1 MPMHQGFLPREGL
14 TADPIFRLITRTAL
28 NPAVMLP
35 LLLLARYT
43 KKGGDLAILHPTAFS
58 RVKFLAY
65 CALTRWAS
73 SWLSRRVLNGWSA
86 DQYDWRREIVLVT
99 GGAGGIGGHIVQ
111 FLAERGITVVVLDIQ
126 DLTFAAG
133 KTPVVLFRPPLVEG
147 VALVKSVTE
156 PCATGS
162 NVHYFKCDIT
172 STEKLAVVADEIRA
186 KVGHP
191 TVLINN
197 AGVARGKTV
206 FDSTEHDIRFTF
218 DVNTLS
224 HYWTTKEFLPNM
236 TKNNHGMVV
245 TVASF
250 ASYLCVPNMVD
261 YGASKAA
268 AMAFHEGIS
277 AELKTRYNAPRVRTV
292 LVNQGYTKTPLFTG
306 YQQGVEFILPALE
319 PETVA
324 EAIVKQVLSGESG
337 SIVLPAYGNVLTA
350 LRAFPHWYQTML
362 RAQSQKLMTNFSGRQ
377 VIKDVKGFYDKK
389 VDGSE
394 GEQERPEES
403 TILVEQEPI
412 PDRGGIE

>member
-14 TADPIFRLITRTAL
+14 TADPIFRLIARTAL
-28 NPAVMLP
+28 NPALMLP

-58 RVKFLAY
+58 RVKLLAY

-73 SWLSRRVLNGWSA
+73 SWLSRRVLNGWSS

-126 DLTFAAG
+126 NLTFTA
-133 KTPVVLFRPPLVEG
+133 
-147 VALVKSVTE
+147 
-156 PCATGS
+156 GS

-172 STEKLAVVADEIRA
+172 STEKLAVVANEIRA

-206 FDSTEHDIRFTF
+206 LDSTEHDVRFTF

-236 TKNNHGMVV
+236 VKNNHGMIV

-250 ASYLCVPNMVD
+250 ASFLCVPNMVD
-261 YGASKAA
+261 YGSSKAA
-268 AMAFHEGIS
+268 SMAFHDGLS

-292 LVNQGYTKTPLFTG
+292 LVNQGYTKTPLFQG
-306 YQQGVEFILPALE
+306 YQQGFGYILPELE

-337 SIVLPAYGNVLTA
+337 NVVLPAYGNAMVA
-350 LRAFPHWYQTML
+350 LRAFPYWYQSMMG
-362 RAQSQKLMTNFSGRQ
+362 AQSVRLMANFSGRQ
-377 VIKDVKGFYDKK
+377 VIKDVKGFYDEK
-389 VDGSE
+389 VNGSE

-412 PDRGGIE
+412 PESSSPE

>member
-1 MPMHQGFLPREGL
+1 LPKMPMHQGFLPREGL
-14 TADPIFRLITRTAL
+14 TADPIFRCIARTAL

-43 KKGGDLAILHPTAFS
+43 KKGGDLAILHPTAFA
-58 RVKFLAY
+58 RVRFLAY

-73 SWLSRRVLNGWSA
+73 SWLSRRVLNGWVA

-99 GGAGGIGGHIVQ
+99 GGAGGIGGHVVQ
-111 FLAERGITVVVLDIQ
+111 LLAERGITVVVLDIQ
-126 DLTFAAG
+126 ELTFAA
-133 KTPVVLFRPPLVEG
+133 
-147 VALVKSVTE
+147 
-156 PCATGS
+156 GS

-172 STEKLAVVADEIRA
+172 STEKVAAVANEIRA

-191 TVLINN
+191 TVLVNN

-206 FDSTEHDIRFTF
+206 LDSTEHDIRFTF

-224 HYWTTKEFLPNM
+224 HYWTTKEFLPHM
-236 TKNNHGMVV
+236 AKNNHGMIV

-261 YGASKAA
+261 YGSSKAA
-268 AMAFHEGIS
+268 ALAFHEGIS

-306 YQQGVEFILPALE
+306 YQQGVELILPALE

-324 EAIVKQVLSGESG
+324 EAIAKQILRGESG
-337 SIVLPAYGNVLTA
+337 NIVLPAYGNTLTA
-350 LRAFPHWYQTML
+350 LRAFPHWYQSLL

-377 VIKDVKGFYDKK
+377 VVNDVKGFYDKK
-389 VDGSE
+389 GKGPE
-394 GEQERPEES
+394 AEQERPEES
-403 TILVEQEPI
+403 TVLVAEPS
-412 PDRGGIE
+412 PDRDGIE